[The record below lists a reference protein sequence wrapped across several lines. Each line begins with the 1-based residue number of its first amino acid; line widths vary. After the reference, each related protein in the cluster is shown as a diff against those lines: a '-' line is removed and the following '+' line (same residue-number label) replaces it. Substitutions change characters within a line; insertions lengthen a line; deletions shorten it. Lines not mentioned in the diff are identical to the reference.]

1 MMKRMF
7 QKTLAVAVAG
17 VSMAVSMGGIHAS
30 AATVVGSGEKAVSP
44 TGTIYGEIDL
54 DWYFPAG
61 GVNVYTVSAIT
72 RVSGVTGSYTI
83 HTGLDLVNY
92 PTGTL
97 RQSSSKNGTIA
108 SVSGTHSG
116 NNQARAYASF
126 EVRGS
131 SSSVLYLKSDVL
143 NV

>member
-1 MMKRMF
+1 MKRMF

-30 AATVVGSGEKAVSP
+30 AATVVKSGKEAVSP
-44 TGTIYGEIDL
+44 TGTIEGKILL

-61 GVNVYTVSAIT
+61 GVNVYTVTAET
-72 RVSGVTGSYTI
+72 DVLNVSGCYTI
-83 HTGLDLVNY
+83 YTGLDLVNY

-131 SSSVLYLKSDVL
+131 SNSVLYLESNVL